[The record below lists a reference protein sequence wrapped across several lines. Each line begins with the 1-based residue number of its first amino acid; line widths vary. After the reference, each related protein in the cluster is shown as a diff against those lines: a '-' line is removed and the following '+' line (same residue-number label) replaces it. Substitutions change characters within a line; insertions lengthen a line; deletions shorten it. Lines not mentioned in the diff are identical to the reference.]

1 MSVPTVLLVDDQA
14 LFREGLRTLLSTR
27 DEVKVVGEAR
37 DGQEAVEQFGGLRP
51 DVVLMDLRM
60 PVMDGVRATEAIVR
74 QDPDAKVIV
83 LTTFDADEE
92 VFDGLKAGA
101 VAYLLKDCDT
111 DTLIEAI
118 RTAVSGESFLQ
129 PAITSKVVDELNRL
143 RASVDSS
150 GPRLNELLGERE
162 LQILRLMVTGLSNRE
177 IAETIHLAE
186 GTVKNY
192 ASQIFQKLEVKDRLQ
207 AVLRS
212 RELGLV

>member
-37 DGQEAVEQFGGLRP
+37 DGQEAVKQFGGLQP

-60 PVMDGVRATEAIVR
+60 PVMDGVRATEAIVQ

-92 VFDGLKAGA
+92 VFNGLKAGA

-143 RASVDSS
+143 RANVDSS

>member
-1 MSVPTVLLVDDQA
+1 MSGSPPTLWWVL
-14 LFREGLRTLLSTR
+14 
-27 DEVKVVGEAR
+27 
-37 DGQEAVEQFGGLRP
+37 
-51 DVVLMDLRM
+51 
-60 PVMDGVRATEAIVR
+60 IV
-74 QDPDAKVIV
+74 
-83 LTTFDADEE
+83 
-92 VFDGLKAGA
+92 
-101 VAYLLKDCDT
+101 
-111 DTLIEAI
+111 
-118 RTAVSGESFLQ
+118 TAVSGESFLQ

-143 RASVDSS
+143 RANVDSS